1 MTHPRAHS
9 HTITQPL
16 CKGVRKDGSPCQAEA
31 HRDLDGYCVAHG
43 PADKL
48 RVWRVN
54 RGSSATASRIDRRV
68 PERFKEIIE
77 LLTEGMTAVRQ
88 GHLSPSAY
96 NAICNGA
103 KELRAYYKLAD
114 EEMEEIRAE
123 EDRAAAAAMAGGHGD
138 LNILNT
144 SAAISEE
151 ENRYSLES
159 FAAQGLAELEEP
171 SDPDE
176 PATAVLT
183 EEGRQRFGIR
193 PQSSYTQEDLDN
205 LRNDALQYRFRKED
219 LPYLIEMAKEMREEM
234 EAARTALTSGAEDAP
249 EPLRDPLTGQ
259 PMDRLPARTR
269 TGVVPETGE
278 VETDPE
284 VLADQVRQA
293 GDLIR
298 LLENLYQNDDYERTQ
313 DELNDPDAPNGAVI
327 NHQPVPTS

>member
-9 HTITQPL
+9 LTNTQPL
-16 CKGVRKDGSPCQAEA
+16 CKGVRKDGSPCQAKG
-31 HRDLDGYCVAHG
+31 HHDLDGYCIAHA

-48 RVWRVN
+48 HAWRVHG
-54 RGSSATASRIDRRV
+54 GSAATATLIDRRV
-68 PERFKEIIE
+68 PERFKDIIE
-77 LLTEGMTAVRQ
+77 LLTEGMTAVRS

-103 KELRAYYKLAD
+103 KELRDDDKLAD

-123 EDRAAAAAMAGGHGD
+123 EDHAAAAAMAGGHSD

-144 SAAISEE
+144 
-151 ENRYSLES
+151 
-159 FAAQGLAELEEP
+159 
-171 SDPDE
+171 
-176 PATAVLT
+176 
-183 EEGRQRFGIR
+183 
-193 PQSSYTQEDLDN
+193 
-205 LRNDALQYRFRKED
+205 AL
-219 LPYLIEMAKEMREEM
+219 
-234 EAARTALTSGAEDAP
+234 

-259 PMDRLPARTR
+259 PMDRLPARAR

-293 GDLIR
+293 EDLIR
-298 LLENLYQNDDYERTQ
+298 LLENLYRDDDYERTQ
-313 DELNDPDAPNGAVI
+313 DELHNPDAPNGAVI

>member
-1 MTHPRAHS
+1 MRHPRTHS
-9 HTITQPL
+9 HTITPPL
-16 CKGVRKDGSPCQAEA
+16 CKGVRKYCSPCQAKRR
-31 HRDLDGYCVAHG
+31 RDLDGYCIAHG

-48 RVWRVN
+48 RAWRVN
-54 RGSSATASRIDRRV
+54 RGSISIATRIDRRV
-68 PERFKEIIE
+68 PERLKEIIE

-88 GHLSPSAY
+88 GMLSPAAY

-123 EDRAAAAAMAGGHGD
+123 EDHAAAVAMAGGHGD

-144 SAAISEE
+144 AAAISEDQ
-151 ENRYSLES
+151 NRYSLDS

-193 PQSSYTQEDLDN
+193 PQSAYTQEDLDT
-205 LRNDALQYRFRKED
+205 LRNDALQYRFPKEE
-219 LPYLIEMAKEMREEM
+219 LPYVIEMTKEMRDEM

-259 PMDRLPARTR
+259 PMDRLPARAR

-278 VETDPE
+278 VETDPD
-284 VLADQVRQA
+284 VLEDQVRQA

-298 LLENLYQNDDYERTQ
+298 LLENLYLDDEYERTQ
-313 DELNDPDAPNGAVI
+313 DELHNPDAPSGAVI